1 MKDPVVHDP
10 HDKFFK
16 ESFGRKELV
25 VPFLQRVLPESLCA
39 EMAWESVEL
48 EAGSFLD
55 EALTLRSSD
64 LLFSAKWSGKDAL
77 LYCLFEHQSTPD
89 GLMPLRLLRYM
100 VRIWDRWLQGHEGAP
115 KLPLI
120 IPVVLYQGLGGW
132 TAAPDLRALVD
143 VPEAVGPAWE
153 SYVPTFCY
161 RVVDAHDEAEQK
173 RLEGLVVGHLLSLL
187 ASVMLT
193 KDEERLS
200 QAFAA
205 IQRMFASGDDLGHV
219 RTALQYLFTTS
230 GDVDRT
236 AFTRH
241 IKALKDTTLQEQT
254 MSIAE
259 QLRAEGIEQGI
270 ERGLDQGLARGLQSS
285 VIEVLQTR
293 FGRVP
298 EGLQD
303 SVRMVSDQKTLHAY
317 LRAATT
323 CEGIEPFTRSM

>member
-1 MKDPVVHDP
+1 
-10 HDKFFK
+10 
-16 ESFGRKELV
+16 
-25 VPFLQRVLPESLCA
+25 
-39 EMAWESVEL
+39 
-48 EAGSFLD
+48 
-55 EALTLRSSD
+55 
-64 LLFSAKWSGKDAL
+64 
-77 LYCLFEHQSTPD
+77 
-89 GLMPLRLLRYM
+89 
-100 VRIWDRWLQGHEGAP
+100 
-115 KLPLI
+115 
-120 IPVVLYQGLGGW
+120 
-132 TAAPDLRALVD
+132 LVD
-143 VPEAVGPAWE
+143 VPEAAGPAWE

-205 IQRMFASGDDLGHV
+205 IQRMFASGDDLVHV

-241 IKALKDTTLQEQT
+241 IEALKDTTLQEQT

-259 QLRAEGIEQGI
+259 QIRAEGLEQGIEQGREQGI
-270 ERGLDQGLARGLQSS
+270 EQGLERGLERGREQGIDQGLARGLQSS

-303 SVRMVSDQKTLHAY
+303 SVRIVNDQKMLHAY
-317 LRAATT
+317 LRTATT
-323 CEGIEPFTRSM
+323 CEGIEQFSQLM